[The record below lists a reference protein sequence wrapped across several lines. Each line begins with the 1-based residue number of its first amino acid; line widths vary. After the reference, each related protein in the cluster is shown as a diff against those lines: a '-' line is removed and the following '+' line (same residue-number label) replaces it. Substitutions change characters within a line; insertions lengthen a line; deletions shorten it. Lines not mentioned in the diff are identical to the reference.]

1 MSQITLPWV
10 ARSPEKLASYRRSAI
25 VRLIGLGL
33 LHVAL
38 AFAGFL
44 WLEPFNEAK
53 LADWKIVPVLVLCVG
68 AGLAG
73 LTLIAGG
80 LAVATYERIG
90 RILKWGYNAFA
101 VFLGGVLAV
110 CLIVWL
116 HAFVFELVKTSPS
129 GGTNTIPVLGI
140 PYSLSVH
147 DLYKAM
153 ESTSP
158 GIPFD
163 KNVRLTIPPLAYLL
177 WPLQFGLVRDL
188 VAMGGI
194 IGFVSII
201 PAFGI
206 WWERKVAGRIQSRM
220 GPMRTGGWHGW
231 AQSAADGIKLVFKED
246 FIPSGGDTLLFKL
259 AVYIVFIPPLLAFIA
274 LPFAGAWVFRDL
286 DVALLF
292 ILAMLGIE
300 VLGVILAGW
309 ASNNKWSVYG
319 AMREACQ
326 MVSYEIPM
334 GMSLLIPVMMAGSLQ
349 LTAITDA
356 QGGGFWNWFV
366 FANPWCFIAFFIYYA
381 ASLASCK
388 RAPFDLPESESEL
401 VAGFLTEYSGMRWSL
416 FFFGEYVAMFVVSG
430 LAVILFLG
438 GWKSPIPE
446 EWVENAVVQMGAAE
460 NMIGTIIRGLFK
472 EGPILFILKA
482 AFLYYVQMWIR
493 WTLPRIR
500 IDQVLYAC
508 VQVLLPLTMIVL
520 LANTLWILGVE
531 HLKLGWL
538 VTVDTGIRWVLVAIG
553 VLTAMGMIGI
563 AMYGY
568 KNNRRLVGSQA
579 ANQLPGS

>member
-1 MSQITLPWV
+1 MPPGSDVRRSRVSQISLPWIE
-10 ARSPEKLASYRRSAI
+10 RSPEKLSKYRQQAI
-25 VRLIGLGL
+25 FRLAALGVVHVVIAAAIGWFL
-33 LHVAL
+33 L
-38 AFAGFL
+38 
-44 WLEPFNEAK
+44 PFDEFK
-53 LADWKIVPVLVLCVG
+53 DWKVIPVFLFIG
-68 AGLAG
+68 AAAAG
-73 LTLIAGG
+73 AALIAGSV
-80 LAVATYERIG
+80 AVVTYKQIG
-90 RILKWGYNAFA
+90 RLLKFSYTAFA
-101 VFLGGVLAV
+101 IFCAAV
-110 CLIVWL
+110 VGACLLVWL
-116 HAFVFELVKTSPS
+116 HAWVFHVVKTAHSS
-129 GGTNTIPVLGI
+129 GVHELPGI
-140 PYSLSVH
+140 TYDYSAS
-147 DLYKAM
+147 DLYQSISAV
-153 ESTSP
+153 E
-158 GIPFD
+158 IPFTGGR
-163 KNVRLTIPPLAYLL
+163 KLEVPILAYLF
-177 WPLQFGLVRDL
+177 WPLQFAIVRDVVVL
-188 VAMGGI
+188 GGI
-194 IGFVSII
+194 IGFISII

-246 FIPSGGDTLLFKL
+246 FIPSSGDPLLFKL
-259 AVYIVFIPPLLAFIA
+259 AVYIAFIPPLIAFIA
-274 LPFAGAWVFRDL
+274 LPFASAWVFRDL

-349 LTAITDA
+349 LGGEHGIASA
-356 QGGGFWNWFV
+356 QAGGFWNWFV

-416 FFFGEYVAMFVVSG
+416 FFFGEYVAMYVVSG

-438 GWKSPIPE
+438 GFQSGLPMSLAPT
-446 EWVENAVVQMGAAE
+446 GDS
-460 NMIGTIIRGLFK
+460 IGDEFIRGLLF
-472 EGPILFILKA
+472 EGPLWFVIKA
-482 AFLYYVQMWIR
+482 TALYYVQMWVR

-508 VQVLLPLTMIVL
+508 VQVMLPLTMVVL
-520 LANTLWILGVE
+520 LANTLWMLGVY
-531 HLKLGWL
+531 HLKWDWL
-538 VTVDTGIRWVLVAIG
+538 ILVNNAIHWVLVAIG
-553 VLTAMGMIGI
+553 VAALLACFAI
-563 AMYGY
+563 AAYGY
-568 KNNRRLVGSQA
+568 KNNKRLVGSMA
-579 ANQLPGS
+579 AVQLPGS